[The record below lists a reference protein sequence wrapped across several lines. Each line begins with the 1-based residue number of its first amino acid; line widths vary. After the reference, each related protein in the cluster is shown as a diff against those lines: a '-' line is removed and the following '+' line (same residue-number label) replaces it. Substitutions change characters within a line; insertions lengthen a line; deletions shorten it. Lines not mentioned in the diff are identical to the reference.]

1 MISVGIDV
9 SKGKSTVCFFK
20 PGGEILVTPF
30 EIAHTK
36 GKLNELADKIN
47 SYGEEARVVLENTG
61 YYHWSVVKVLVERG
75 IFVSAVNPLKMK
87 RFCSQNI
94 RKVKNDRIDAIHIA
108 SYGLTYW
115 HELIPIQSSEDT
127 YRELLLLSRQYH
139 NVISLLIKAKLNF
152 GNLLDQVMPGITSII
167 RDDRGSKLTE
177 FVKKYVHFQ
186 HIDSMGEA
194 RFVRDF
200 CKWSQKQGYRVDHE
214 RQAKKIFALVQ
225 NGIPVLPHTPTTKIV
240 VLEALRRVNE
250 LENSRDIILTQMN
263 ELGKTL
269 PEYSLISEMKCIGEG
284 LTPRIIAEIGDVR
297 RFHNKHSLIAY
308 AGIDAPP
315 YQSGSY
321 NATERHITKR
331 GNKYLRKVIFEVCLS
346 YIQHKPEGDPVYEF
360 IEKKRSEGKC
370 GKEALVAGINKFLRI
385 YYGKVTQL
393 YRELEI

>member
-1 MISVGIDV
+1 M
-9 SKGKSTVCFFK
+9 
-20 PGGEILVTPF
+20 
-30 EIAHTK
+30 
-36 GKLNELADKIN
+36 
-47 SYGEEARVVLENTG
+47 
-61 YYHWSVVKVLVERG
+61 
-75 IFVSAVNPLKMK
+75 
-87 RFCSQNI
+87 
-94 RKVKNDRIDAIHIA
+94 
-108 SYGLTYW
+108 
-115 HELIPIQSSEDT
+115 
-127 YRELLLLSRQYH
+127 
-139 NVISLLIKAKLNF
+139 NF

-214 RQAKKIFALVQ
+214 RQARKIFALVQ

-250 LENSRDIILTQMN
+250 LENSRDIILAHMN

-315 YQSGSY
+315 FQSGSY
-321 NATERHITKR
+321 TAMERHITKR
-331 GNKYLRKVIFEVCLS
+331 GNKYLRKVIYEVCLS

-370 GKEALVAGINKFLRI
+370 GKEALGTVRYALTKAHGI
-385 YYGKVTQL
+385 
-393 YRELEI
+393 YRNEGNRQSGSTRN

>member
-20 PGGEILVTPF
+20 PGGEVLITPYEVT
-30 EIAHTK
+30 HTK
-36 GKLNELADKIN
+36 DELGQLADRIN
-47 SYGEEARVVLENTG
+47 SYGEEVRVVLENTG
-61 YYHWSVVKVLVERG
+61 YYHWSVVKVLVDHG

-139 NVISLLIKAKLNF
+139 NVISLLIKAKMNF

-186 HIDSMGEA
+186 HIDAMGEA

-214 RQAKKIFALVQ
+214 RQARKIFALVQ

-250 LENSRDIILTQMN
+250 LENSRDIILAHMN

-321 NATERHITKR
+321 TAMERHITKR
-331 GNKYLRKVIFEVCLS
+331 GNKYLRKVIYEVCLS
-346 YIQHKPEGDPVYEF
+346 YIQHKPEGDPVYDF

-385 YYGKVTQL
+385 YYGKVTDL
-393 YRELEI
+393 YRELEL

>member
-30 EIAHTK
+30 EVEHTK
-36 GKLNELADKIN
+36 NELVKLADRIV
-47 SYGEEARVVLENTG
+47 SCGEETRVVLENTG
-61 YYHWSVVKVLVERG
+61 YYHWVVVKVLVERG

-87 RFCSQNI
+87 KFCSQNI

-139 NVISLLIKAKLNF
+139 NIIGLLIKAKLNY
-152 GNLLDQVMPGITSII
+152 GNLLDQVMPGITSVI
-167 RDDRGSKLTE
+167 RDNYGSKLAE

-186 HIDSMGEA
+186 QIDSMGEA

-200 CKWSQKQGYRVDHE
+200 CKWSKKQGYRVDHE
-214 RQAKKIFALVQ
+214 RQAKNIFALVQ

-250 LENSRDIILTQMN
+250 LENSRDVILAQMN

-269 PEYSLISEMKCIGEG
+269 PEYSLVSEMKCIGEG

-346 YIQHKPEGDPVYEF
+346 YIQHKPEGEPVYEF

-370 GKEALVAGINKFLRI
+370 GKEALVAGINKFLRV
-385 YYGKVTQL
+385 YYGRVTEL
-393 YRELEI
+393 YRELEL

>member
-1 MISVGIDV
+1 M
-9 SKGKSTVCFFK
+9 
-20 PGGEILVTPF
+20 
-30 EIAHTK
+30 
-36 GKLNELADKIN
+36 
-47 SYGEEARVVLENTG
+47 
-61 YYHWSVVKVLVERG
+61 VKVLVDHG
-75 IFVSAVNPLKMK
+75 IFGSAVNPLKMK

-139 NVISLLIKAKLNF
+139 NVISLLIKAKMNF

-214 RQAKKIFALVQ
+214 RQARKIFALVQ

-250 LENSRDIILTQMN
+250 LENSRDIILAHMN

-321 NATERHITKR
+321 TAMERHITKR
-331 GNKYLRKVIFEVCLS
+331 GNKYLRKVIYEVCLS

-370 GKEALVAGINKFLRI
+370 GKNALSSH
-385 YYGKVTQL
+385 TQK
-393 YRELEI
+393 

>member
-20 PGGEILVTPF
+20 PGGEVLVAPY
-30 EIAHTK
+30 EVAHTK
-36 GKLNELADKIN
+36 DELGRLADRIN
-47 SYGEEARVVLENTG
+47 AYGEEIRVILENTG
-61 YYHWSVVKVLVERG
+61 YYHWPVVKCLVECG
-75 IFVSAVNPLKMK
+75 IFVSAINPLKMK

-115 HELIPIQSSEDT
+115 HELIPVQSSEDT

-139 NVISLLIKAKLNF
+139 NVIDLLIKAKMNF
-152 GNLLDQVMPGITSII
+152 GNLLDQVMPGITSVIC
-167 RDDRGSKLTE
+167 GSKLRE
-177 FVKKYVHFQ
+177 FTTKYMHFQ
-186 HIDSMGEA
+186 YIDSMGES

-200 CKWSQKQGYRVDHE
+200 CKWSKKQGYRVDHE

-250 LENSRDIILTQMN
+250 LENSRDIILAQMN

-284 LTPRIIAEIGDVR
+284 LTPRIIAEIGDIR

-370 GKEALVAGINKFLRI
+370 GKEALVAGINKFLRV
-385 YYGKVTQL
+385 YYGKVTEL
-393 YRELEI
+393 YRELEL